1 MVIAKEKQKF
11 PNINLNVELDNSETA
26 IQKVLNGDADFGFI
40 TKDI

>member
-1 MVIAKEKQKF
+1 MMLKIKKQKF

>member
-1 MVIAKEKQKF
+1 MMLEIKKQKF